1 MVRRYPHT
9 AIVTVEGRPKLVNG
23 KRVSADSHDV
33 EVHGRYDSDGKT
45 VKRNELGK
53 ETIVQG
59 AFYTKALAPMEGRAV
74 RIQIASMGIDSSVIA
89 WESFQ
94 THSVISV

>member
-9 AIVTVEGRPKLVNG
+9 AIVTVEGEPKLVNG
-23 KRVSADSHDV
+23 KRVSAESHDV

-74 RIQIASMGIDSSVIA
+74 RIQIASIGLDNPILC

-94 THSVISV
+94 TYSVISV